1 MIDDLLTVLVTAVF
15 HDQDNLQKE
24 AFDWGLTMASK
35 GQSIVIMAGNLA
47 TVRYSAVSIALK
59 ITFDLQ
65 NAVRDRVKLSLGW
78 TFETSKH
85 PQATYPFHHSY
96 TYFNKVT
103 PPSPSQT
110 ILLTRDQTFKFM
122 NQWGDFSFEV

>member
-1 MIDDLLTVLVTAVF
+1 
-15 HDQDNLQKE
+15 
-24 AFDWGLTMASK
+24 
-35 GQSIVIMAGNLA
+35 MAGSLA
-47 TVRYSAVSIALK
+47 TVRYSAVSVALK

-65 NAVRDRVKLSLGW
+65 NALRDRVKLSLCW
-78 TFETSKH
+78 AFETSKH
-85 PQATYPFHHSY
+85 PQAAYPFHHSY

-122 NQWGDFSFEV
+122 NQWGEFSFEVQI